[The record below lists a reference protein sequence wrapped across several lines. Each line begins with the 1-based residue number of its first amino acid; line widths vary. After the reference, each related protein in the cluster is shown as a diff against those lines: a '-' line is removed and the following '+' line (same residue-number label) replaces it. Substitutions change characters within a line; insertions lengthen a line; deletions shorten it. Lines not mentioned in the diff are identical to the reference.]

1 MKRFGTYESDF
12 ANLFECYAQ
21 VNKSVV
27 IERDLPSVSRSI
39 NIPTNKKGSSFKG
52 LKFVKIFLQRTGQGA
67 DLIHLAKLKSIDS
80 DDGQG
85 STIITASE
93 NDDTIQIVINK
104 KSAQVKVVD
113 QQGNIENDFVTGI
126 APRFDEESGELTII
140 HVNEV

>member
-27 IERDLPSVSRSI
+27 MERDLPSISRGI
-39 NIPTNKKGSSFKG
+39 NIPTSKNGSSFKG
-52 LKFVKIFLQRTGQGA
+52 LKFVKIFIQQTGQGA

-80 DDGQG
+80 DDGEG
-85 STIITASE
+85 SVIITTIE
-93 NDDTIQIVINK
+93 GDDTIQIVINK
-104 KSAQVKVVD
+104 DNSQVKVVD
-113 QQGNIENDFVTGI
+113 SQGNVENDFVTSI
-126 APRFDEESGELTII
+126 APRFDEDSGELTII